1 MDRPLRHAAIRTN
14 VNADRTVAPGSRVAW
29 PAAIAA
35 SFLLAACAG
44 GENGLPSL
52 EPLSTGSLPN
62 PVEAVSGQMS
72 EMAKATGMMKAPAR
86 ERLEELQ
93 AIDRRCYAITARDE
107 VWQAVKQAQAE
118 AKPGE
123 GGQPPPVADPWT
135 PENKTFYMENC
146 TEEAQQARSLEMRN
160 LHL

>member
-1 MDRPLRHAAIRTN
+1 MDRCIPQNGRLTSFSRQT
-14 VNADRTVAPGSRVAW
+14 TVA
-29 PAAIAA
+29 
-35 SFLLAACAG
+35 LAAAACLAIGGCAG

-52 EPLSTGSLPN
+52 EPMSTGSLPN
-62 PVEAVSGQMS
+62 PIEAVSGQMS
-72 EMAKATGMMKAPAR
+72 EMAKATGVMKAPAR

-93 AIDRRCYAITARDE
+93 ALDRRCYAITARDE
-107 VWQAVKQAQAE
+107 VWQAVKQAKAE

-123 GGQPPPVADPWT
+123 QPPPVADPWT
-135 PENKTFYMENC
+135 DENKAFYMENC